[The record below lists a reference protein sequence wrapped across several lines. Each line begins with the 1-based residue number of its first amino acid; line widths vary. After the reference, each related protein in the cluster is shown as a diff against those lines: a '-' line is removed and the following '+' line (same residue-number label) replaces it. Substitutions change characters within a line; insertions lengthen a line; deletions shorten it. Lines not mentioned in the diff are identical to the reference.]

1 VFTNICS
8 LLIDKDGYACRNFLI
23 KFACACP
30 TVIFSIFGKSFH
42 FPFLYL
48 DIFKIYLK
56 RILLFEAETWTTT
69 KKGEGSKI
77 QAMEIKFFMVF

>member
-1 VFTNICS
+1 
-8 LLIDKDGYACRNFLI
+8 
-23 KFACACP
+23 
-30 TVIFSIFGKSFH
+30 VIFSIFGKSFH